1 LFTTNLLFEK
11 KFGKK
16 NASTLVILIEMERKR
31 SLSEKIAKNDI
42 EIATEEIQRCGSI
55 LSKLFN

>member
-1 LFTTNLLFEK
+1 
-11 KFGKK
+11 
-16 NASTLVILIEMERKR
+16 MERKR
-31 SLSEKIAKNDI
+31 SLPEKIAKNDI